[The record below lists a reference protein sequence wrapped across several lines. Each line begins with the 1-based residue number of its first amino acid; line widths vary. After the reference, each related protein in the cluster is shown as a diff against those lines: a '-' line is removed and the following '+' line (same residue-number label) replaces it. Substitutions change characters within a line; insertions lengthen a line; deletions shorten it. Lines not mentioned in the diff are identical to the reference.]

1 MKKLYLIIFIVLL
14 LASCSFREDEEVH
27 EKAVLPDIILEG
39 AEYTLGQD
47 GNSPIYINSSRMT
60 LYSRDNRAIVE
71 NMEFVSYNDDG
82 TISIEGSADHAEIDT
97 ENETMDLDGN
107 VLLHQSDGDMMIK
120 AESLYFD
127 TGNEEITAD
136 GTVSVSSEDGSF
148 RGMGFAADLREKIYS
163 FKLIEEGEFII

>member
-14 LASCSFREDEEVH
+14 LASCTFREDEEVH

-97 ENETMDLDGN
+97 ENETKELEGN

-127 TGNEEITAD
+127 TKNEEITAD

-148 RGMGFAADLREKIYS
+148 RGMGFAADLRENIYS